1 MEKLYKYKKLII
13 IGLILALIISLII
26 VFSSNK
32 KKDNVIPNITY
43 QEEIVLFG
51 DRNITLN
58 IGDKYIEPGYYA
70 IKENGE
76 ITKTEVK
83 VTSDLDLNKEG
94 TYRIIYSYN
103 NIKKT
108 RNIKVL
114 KNEEINSSITF
125 ELKGDN
131 MIILEQGDT
140 YIEYGYEAYDNS
152 FNDYHDKVTIEGN
165 VDTSKPGTYLINYIL
180 NIDSENEKI
189 LTRQVIVKEG
199 IIDASLSVD
208 NTNYT
213 NSVTVT
219 INVLGDNFSYVR
231 YPDDTYK
238 EDKVSKYIIKKNGTY
253 TFYIYDKSY
262 NYVTKQITIN
272 NIDSEVPNGTCTA
285 YYKNGTTSI
294 SINANDSK
302 SGIKKYK
309 IYGDSNL
316 LLETNLTT
324 YLVSSKLKSAYI
336 IIYDNAGNYKQ
347 VNCNFKNMYDLEV
360 HYINVGR
367 EDAIVI
373 RDSDKTI
380 FIDGG
385 SYNKGN
391 KITTYLKDLGVNH
404 IDALIGS
411 HLHYNHIQAQAVLLQ
426 NFTIDKIYYPQDL
439 NTCYS
444 KYCDSEDQKYI
455 LSEIKKQKK
464 DINIMKVS
472 DNINIGDMN
481 IYCIGPIDFQTK
493 SQNKYRQNYNSLNF
507 ILTYGNTKFLF
518 TGDNVQYSNIL
529 KKFDKSILDI
539 DVLKYPHHGNA
550 SLGKTFVNAISP
562 KYVILTNS
570 KDELS
575 SRSEKTYLKN
585 VGASFYYSYKDGNIL
600 VSSDGLNVSIKTNIK
615 ASDYKR

>member
-294 SINANDSK
+294 SINAN
-302 SGIKKYK
+302 YF
-309 IYGDSNL
+309 
-316 LLETNLTT
+316 
-324 YLVSSKLKSAYI
+324 KLS
-336 IIYDNAGNYKQ
+336 
-347 VNCNFKNMYDLEV
+347 
-360 HYINVGR
+360 
-367 EDAIVI
+367 
-373 RDSDKTI
+373 
-380 FIDGG
+380 
-385 SYNKGN
+385 
-391 KITTYLKDLGVNH
+391 
-404 IDALIGS
+404 
-411 HLHYNHIQAQAVLLQ
+411 
-426 NFTIDKIYYPQDL
+426 
-439 NTCYS
+439 
-444 KYCDSEDQKYI
+444 
-455 LSEIKKQKK
+455 
-464 DINIMKVS
+464 
-472 DNINIGDMN
+472 
-481 IYCIGPIDFQTK
+481 
-493 SQNKYRQNYNSLNF
+493 
-507 ILTYGNTKFLF
+507 
-518 TGDNVQYSNIL
+518 
-529 KKFDKSILDI
+529 
-539 DVLKYPHHGNA
+539 
-550 SLGKTFVNAISP
+550 
-562 KYVILTNS
+562 
-570 KDELS
+570 
-575 SRSEKTYLKN
+575 
-585 VGASFYYSYKDGNIL
+585 
-600 VSSDGLNVSIKTNIK
+600 
-615 ASDYKR
+615 